1 MQAGVQVAL
10 AWRSTAPVAHDHR
23 AVSLLCGETAE
34 TCIRCSLHE
43 NNGNGQPLGTRLE
56 TCNRLQPQSG
66 QQSTPE
72 ELNHESLG
80 NKTHSARMRES
91 GHGVGWHS
99 ARAQKE
105 ILYCTVRNTI
115 LLPVQKRRTTRTLYL
130 TSANNPDS
138 QNCLRRC
145 MKVAHMAKLSPIRL
159 LQLSVKRLAQCEL
172 ARSIG
177 SSTPT

>member
-43 NNGNGQPLGTRLE
+43 NNGNGQPLGTTLE

-72 ELNHESLG
+72 ELSHESLG
-80 NKTHSARMRES
+80 IKLIQPKCVKA
-91 GHGVGWHS
+91 GHGVGWH
-99 ARAQKE
+99 
-105 ILYCTVRNTI
+105 
-115 LLPVQKRRTTRTLYL
+115 
-130 TSANNPDS
+130 
-138 QNCLRRC
+138 
-145 MKVAHMAKLSPIRL
+145 
-159 LQLSVKRLAQCEL
+159 
-172 ARSIG
+172 
-177 SSTPT
+177 